1 MDVDAL
7 RLSPTQRAEHMRNNK
22 CFICHKIGCRSNK
35 HPRPGNKTMTR
46 PPAPTSSSFAR
57 ATVVSES
64 SEDNPLLAYARQLN
78 ISEKEAV
85 RSLGIVYG
93 ELNQDG
99 TIAESGSVEEVV
111 AHLGF

>member
-1 MDVDAL
+1 M
-7 RLSPTQRAEHMRNNK
+7 
-22 CFICHKIGCRSNK
+22 
-35 HPRPGNKTMTR
+35 MTR
-46 PPAPTSSSFAR
+46 PPAPTSSSFVR
-57 ATVVSES
+57 ATVLPKSL
-64 SEDNPLLAYARQLN
+64 EDNPLIAYARQLN

-85 RSLGIVYG
+85 RSLGIVYR

>member
-1 MDVDAL
+1 
-7 RLSPTQRAEHMRNNK
+7 
-22 CFICHKIGCRSNK
+22 
-35 HPRPGNKTMTR
+35 MTR

-78 ISEKEAV
+78 ILEKEAV

-93 ELNQDG
+93 ELNQDR
-99 TIAESGSVEEVV
+99 TKAESGSVEEVV